1 MTNKL
6 TIWCNNDFRPQES
19 REKALLAEGVGEH
32 RLLLFDENDISP
44 DAMTSLK
51 TAHIV
56 FGYPTPEAVMS
67 SQVLQWVALNS
78 AGYTSYDH
86 DEIKDQLRSRGVV
99 LTNSSFVY
107 DEPCAQH
114 LLAMITGL
122 ARQLPAALDDQRGGK
137 AWPMSSLRS
146 SSRLLNSQTVLIL
159 SYGAIARR
167 LVELLRPLHINLIAA
182 RLHVKGDEPLQ
193 VVEISTVDELLP
205 IADHVVNIL
214 PANEET
220 RLFLNATRLAKLKR
234 GAIVYNIGR
243 GSTVDQD
250 ALQKALESG
259 RLAAAYLDVT
269 TPEPLPPDHPLWT
282 TPNCYITPHSGG
294 GHANE
299 KERQVE
305 HFLNNLRRFEKRDAL
320 INRIL

>member
-19 REKALLAEGVGEH
+19 REKTLLTEGVGEH
-32 RLLLFDENDISP
+32 RLLLFDENDVSA
-44 DAMTSLK
+44 DAMTSLQ

-56 FGYPTPEAVMS
+56 FGYPAPTAALSAPA
-67 SQVLQWVALNS
+67 LQWVALNS

-86 DEIKDQLRSRGVV
+86 DEIKEQLRSRSVM

-122 ARQLPAALDDQRGGK
+122 ARQLPTALDDQRGSK

-146 SSRLLNSQTVLIL
+146 SSRLLNGQTVLIL
-159 SYGAIARR
+159 SFGAIARR
-167 LVELLRPLHINLIAA
+167 LVELLQPLHMNLIAA
-182 RLHVKGDEPLQ
+182 RRHVKGDEPIK

-214 PANEET
+214 PANEQT
-220 RLFLNATRLAKLKR
+220 SLFLDANRLAKLKR
-234 GAIVYNIGR
+234 GAVVYNIGR

-250 ALQKALESG
+250 ALQKELESG

-294 GHANE
+294 GHSNE

-305 HFLNNLRRFEKRDAL
+305 HFLNNLRRFEKGDEL
-320 INRIL
+320 INRVL